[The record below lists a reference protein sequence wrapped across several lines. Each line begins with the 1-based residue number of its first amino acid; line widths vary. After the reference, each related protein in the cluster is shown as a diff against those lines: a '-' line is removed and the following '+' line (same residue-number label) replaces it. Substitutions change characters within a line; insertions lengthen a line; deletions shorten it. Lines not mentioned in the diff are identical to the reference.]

1 MRILLLLVILA
12 VSVPAQT
19 RKPRKPAAPAAAP
32 LNPDSWPLASIAIE
46 GNRNYT
52 PQQILAVAGLRAGQI
67 SDKAELD
74 GAHGRL
80 MASGGF
86 DSVAYRF
93 EPTKDGKGV
102 ALTYTVVEVNAF
114 YPLMLEDLPASDS
127 DIKAWL
133 QQRDPLFG
141 PRVSATKEALQH
153 FTTLVSEYLETKGFH
168 EPLTARLS
176 SENPPDLVILIRPAT
191 QRPSVAQ
198 VTAMNTG
205 DIQAGVIQS
214 TLYGVAVGSTYSEPR
229 MRQLLDASIRPL
241 YEAKGHLRVAFPKI
255 TGAPA
260 TDVKGVAVTVTVEQG
275 PVFNIGKVKFSGVPN
290 DADEMENVAKIK
302 TGELANFDDVKAGQR
317 RLVDYFRHNGY
328 MQAKTEAL
336 RTVNDAAKT
345 VDLNVRIDTGP
356 QFTFRQLNIVGL
368 DIISE
373 PEIRKMWGLKE
384 GKPYN
389 PDYPDHFLERVKED
403 GIFDGLGDTA
413 AERKIDPDGNTVD
426 VTLTFKG
433 AKLDPEKRRRERQI
447 P

>member
-1 MRILLLLVILA
+1 MRLTILLLVLLA
-12 VSVPAQT
+12 ARSPAQT
-19 RKPRKPAAPAAAP
+19 RKP

-46 GNRNYT
+46 GNRNYSPKQVLT
-52 PQQILAVAGLRAGQI
+52 VAGLRVGQVAN
-67 SDKAELD
+67 KGELEA
-74 GAHGRL
+74 AHGRL

-93 EPTKDGKGV
+93 EPSKDGKGV

-114 YPLMLEDLPASDS
+114 YPLMFEDLPASDGA
-127 DIKAWL
+127 IEAWL

-153 FTTLVSEYLETKGFH
+153 FTALVSEYLGTRGYR
-168 EPLTARLS
+168 EPLVAKLS
-176 SENPPDLVILIRPAT
+176 SESPPDLVILIRPAT

-198 VTAMNTG
+198 VTALNTG
-205 DIQAGVIQS
+205 DIQAGVVQS
-214 TLYGVAVGSTYSEPR
+214 TIYGVAVGSIYSEPR

-241 YEAKGHLRVAFPKI
+241 YEAKGHLRVAFTKI
-255 TGAPA
+255 LGAPA
-260 TDVKGVAVTVTVEQG
+260 PDVKGVAVTVTVEQG
-275 PVFNIGKVKFSGVPN
+275 PVFTLGKVKYSGVSN
-290 DADEMENVAKIK
+290 EADELENIAKIK

-328 MQAKTEAL
+328 MQAKTEAV
-336 RTVNDAAKT
+336 RNVNDAAKT
-345 VDLNVRIDTGP
+345 VDLDIRIEAGP

-384 GKPYN
+384 GKPFN
-389 PDYPDHFLERVKED
+389 PDYPDHFLERVKEA
-403 GIFDGLGDTA
+403 GIFDGLGETA
-413 AERKIDPDGNTVD
+413 SERKIDPADHAVD
-426 VTLTFKG
+426 VTLSFKG
-433 AKLDPEKRRRERQI
+433 AKVEPEKRRRARQV

>member
-1 MRILLLLVILA
+1 MRILLLLVVFGISL
-12 VSVPAQT
+12 PAQT
-19 RKPRKPAAPAAAP
+19 RKPRKPAAPASAP
-32 LNPDSWPLASIAIE
+32 LNPDSWPLASIAFE

-52 PQQILAVAGLRAGQI
+52 PKQILAVSGLRAGQV
-67 SDKAELD
+67 SNKTELEA
-74 GAHGRL
+74 AHGRL

-93 EPTKDGKGV
+93 EPTRDGKGV

-114 YPLMLEDLPASDS
+114 YPLMFEDLPASDS

-133 QQRDPLFG
+133 QQHDPLFG

-153 FTTLVSEYLETKGFH
+153 FTTLVSEYLGTKGFH
-168 EPLTARLS
+168 EPLIAKLS
-176 SENPPDLVILIRPAT
+176 SENPPDLVILLRPST

-198 VTAMNTG
+198 VTAVNTG
-205 DIQAGVIQS
+205 DITAGVIQS

-229 MRQLLDASIRPL
+229 VRQLLDASIRPL

-255 TGAPA
+255 TGEPA
-260 TDVKGVAVTVTVEQG
+260 SDVKGVAVTVTVEQG
-275 PVFNIGKVKFSGVPN
+275 PVFTIGKVKFSGVPN

-302 TGELANFDDVKAGQR
+302 TGELANFDDVKSGQR

-336 RTVNDAAKT
+336 RTVNDTAKT
-345 VDLNVRIDTGP
+345 VDLNIRIETGS
-356 QFTFRQLNIVGL
+356 QFTFRELHIVGL

-373 PEIRKMWGLKE
+373 PEIRKMWGLKP

-389 PDYPDHFLERVKED
+389 PDYPEHFLARIKED
-403 GIFDGLGDTA
+403 GVLDGLGDTS
-413 AERKIDPDGNTVD
+413 AERKTDPNGNTVD

-433 AKLDPEKRRRERQI
+433 AKVDSEKRRRAR
-447 P
+447 